1 MLLYKEGMFDLLR
14 SKIQANFATNSTDG
28 IGIVNL
34 GGEVQC
40 STLGCLPVCT
50 TCVSQPPTPQPTRS
64 AAPTHPVQAMPQPDG
79 AAGLSSEWVLVLVV
93 LAMSVAFVSISG
105 CAMLHRR
112 AALDEQTTAST
123 IELAR
128 ILETGL
134 LVDNESSEERNT
146 SEDSSDR
153 KNEQT
158 AEACLLVDNE
168 SSEERNTSEDSSDR
182 KTEQT
187 AASTAG
193 PVGILEMCS
202 RTPGTLSSSDSGN
215 WKAVA
220 QMSHVSLS
228 IDGWS
233 AAAPFAS
240 DPDDQSDA
248 QSASNPGS
256 RGDPAFVAS
265 SASLRENGKTQIS
278 VAALSSSPAP
288 IFVVDHT
295 MRITLWSQGERWG
308 LGLRRV
314 PGLSVRPSMVLL
326 LVSHGVN

>member
-1 MLLYKEGMFDLLR
+1 MIVVLHFMQAVGGAVLLYKGGMFDILR
-14 SKIQANFATNSTDG
+14 LTTFQANFATNSTDG

-50 TCVSQPPTPQPTRS
+50 TCVSQPPTPQPTWS
-64 AAPTHPVQAMPQPDG
+64 AVPTHPVQAMPQPDG
-79 AAGLSSEWVLVLVV
+79 AAGLSSEWVLVLV
-93 LAMSVAFVSISG
+93 AMSVAFVSISG

-123 IELAR
+123 VELAR
-128 ILETGL
+128 ILETCL
-134 LVDNESSEERNT
+134 LVDNEPSEERNT
-146 SEDSSDR
+146 SGDSSDR
-153 KNEQT
+153 
-158 AEACLLVDNE
+158 
-168 SSEERNTSEDSSDR
+168 
-182 KTEQT
+182 TEQT

-193 PVGILEMCS
+193 PVGIVEICS
-202 RTPGTLSSSDSGN
+202 RTPGTLSSSDSGD

-220 QMSHVSLS
+220 QMSQVSPDR

-240 DPDDQSDA
+240 DPDDRSDA

-265 SASLRENGKTQIS
+265 SASLREDGKTLETQIS

-326 LVSHGVN
+326 LVSHGVT

>member
-1 MLLYKEGMFDLLR
+1 MFDLLR
-14 SKIQANFATNSTDG
+14 STTFQANFATNSTDG

-50 TCVSQPPTPQPTRS
+50 TCVSPPPTPQPSRS
-64 AAPTHPVQAMPQPDG
+64 AAPTHPVQVMPQADG
-79 AAGLSSEWVLVLVV
+79 AAGLSSEWVLVLV
-93 LAMSVAFVSISG
+93 LAMSVAFVGISG

-112 AALDEQTTAST
+112 AALNEQTAAST
-123 IELAR
+123 VEPAR
-128 ILETGL
+128 ILET
-134 LVDNESSEERNT
+134 
-146 SEDSSDR
+146 
-153 KNEQT
+153 
-158 AEACLLVDNE
+158 CLLVDNE
-168 SSEERNTSEDSSDR
+168 SSEEKNTSRDPSDR

-193 PVGILEMCS
+193 PVGILEMRS
-202 RTPGTLSSSDSGN
+202 RTPGTLSSSESGD

-233 AAAPFAS
+233 AAATFAS

-265 SASLRENGKTQIS
+265 SASLRENGKTLETQIS

-288 IFVVDHT
+288 IFVVDLT
-295 MRITLWSQGERWG
+295 MRITMWSQGERWG
-308 LGLRRV
+308 LGL
-314 PGLSVRPSMVLL
+314 
-326 LVSHGVN
+326 

>member
-1 MLLYKEGMFDLLR
+1 MQAAGGAVLLYKEGTFDLLR
-14 SKIQANFATNSTDG
+14 STTFQANFATNSTDG
-28 IGIVNL
+28 TGIVNL

-50 TCVSQPPTPQPTRS
+50 TCVSPPPTPQPTRS
-64 AAPTHPVQAMPQPDG
+64 AAPTHPAQVMPQPDG
-79 AAGLSSEWVLVLVV
+79 AAGLSSEWVLVLV
-93 LAMSVAFVSISG
+93 LAISVAFVSMSG
-105 CAMLHRR
+105 CAMLYRR
-112 AALDEQTTAST
+112 AAIGEQTAAST
-123 IELAR
+123 VAPAR
-128 ILETGL
+128 ILEACL
-134 LVDNESSEERNT
+134 LMDNESSEESST
-146 SEDSSDR
+146 SR
-153 KNEQT
+153 
-158 AEACLLVDNE
+158 
-168 SSEERNTSEDSSDR
+168 DSSDR

-193 PVGILEMCS
+193 PVGILEMRS
-202 RTPGTLSSSDSGN
+202 RTPGTSSSSDSGD

-220 QMSHVSLS
+220 QMSHASLS

-248 QSASNPGS
+248 QSVSNPGS
-256 RGDPAFVAS
+256 RGDPAFVAP
-265 SASLRENGKTQIS
+265 SASLRETQIS

>member
-14 SKIQANFATNSTDG
+14 STTFQANFATNSTDG

-50 TCVSQPPTPQPTRS
+50 TCVSPPPTPQPTRS
-64 AAPTHPVQAMPQPDG
+64 AAPTHPAQVMPQPDG
-79 AAGLSSEWVLVLVV
+79 AAGLSSEWVLVLV
-93 LAMSVAFVSISG
+93 LAISVAFVSMSG
-105 CAMLHRR
+105 CAMLYRR
-112 AALDEQTTAST
+112 AAIDEQTAASSVEPA
-123 IELAR
+123 IFL
-128 ILETGL
+128 
-134 LVDNESSEERNT
+134 
-146 SEDSSDR
+146 
-153 KNEQT
+153 
-158 AEACLLVDNE
+158 EACLLVDNE
-168 SSEERNTSEDSSDR
+168 SSEERSTPRDSSDR

-202 RTPGTLSSSDSGN
+202 RTPGTLSSSDSGD

-228 IDGWS
+228 LDGWS
-233 AAAPFAS
+233 AAAAPFAS

-256 RGDPAFVAS
+256 RGDTVFDAS
-265 SASLRENGKTQIS
+265 SASLRENGRTLETQIS
-278 VAALSSSPAP
+278 VAALASSPAP